1 MLDAFRNLI
10 DLGLS
15 LEHAAEMTSAR
26 QAEYLGLQDFG
37 RIEPGAR
44 ACLVKLDEDLR
55 LQGVWVDGE
64 RRVSNPLCNPLLNH
78 AKPAQ
83 L

>member
-1 MLDAFRNLI
+1 
-10 DLGLS
+10 
-15 LEHAAEMTSAR
+15 MTSGR

-37 RIEPGAR
+37 RIELGAR

-64 RRVSNPLCNPLLNH
+64 SLAPSTGDKSPAYCLVVPPGHTGTAAALN
-78 AKPAQ
+78 AET
-83 L
+83 